1 MAKKK
6 KTQSKK
12 KVESQAPENTTVNPS
27 EEDSLY
33 QLLDSKI
40 EIPLSTL
47 RLSLIHI

>member
-12 KVESQAPENTTVNPS
+12 QVESKTPVESKINPA

-40 EIPLSTL
+40 EIPLSTF
-47 RLSLIHI
+47 